1 MKQINFSNVKGN
13 LQPRGTVLGISQI
26 SYWKSLM
33 RPAIFHG
40 LLARKQ
46 GKSLTWLNWQR
57 NVDCNYEI

>member
-26 SYWKSLM
+26 SYRKSLM

-46 GKSLTWLNWQR
+46 GKSLTWL
-57 NVDCNYEI
+57 